1 MLYNIKINNNKF
13 NPGCFM
19 LYNTGKEAVTSTHG
33 LLTTVAYQVFKRTGV
48 REIRERHSGWRRGS
62 FLCFGGKRRCGWPR
76 SQVQIVK
83 IFIWS
88 VRELVVKPQQN
99 NKETRWL
106 RDNLGMIEDYAQA
119 YELASQ
125 VDF

>member
-1 MLYNIKINNNKF
+1 M
-13 NPGCFM
+13 
-19 LYNTGKEAVTSTHG
+19 
-33 LLTTVAYQVFKRTGV
+33 
-48 REIRERHSGWRRGS
+48 
-62 FLCFGGKRRCGWPR
+62 
-76 SQVQIVK
+76 
-83 IFIWS
+83 
-88 VRELVVKPQQN
+88 ELVVKPQQN